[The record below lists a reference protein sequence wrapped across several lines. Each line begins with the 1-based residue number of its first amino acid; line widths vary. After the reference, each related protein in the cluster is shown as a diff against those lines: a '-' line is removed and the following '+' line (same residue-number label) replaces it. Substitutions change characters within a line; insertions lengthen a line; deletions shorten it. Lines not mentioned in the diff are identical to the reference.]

1 MSNTDNGPVPHAQ
14 DELPANVSDI
24 SVSRNA
30 ANGNAAAS
38 ADWSLYQF
46 KGGITVGG
54 FGVDEYQNSR
64 NLAGINLALYLSK
77 SRETKKEGVDYA
89 TQGSVSNE
97 TVASNPSFEISV
109 AELLDLVKVTYRN
122 AFGEYDR
129 NAVRRRSCSTRIH

>member
-38 ADWSLYQF
+38 VDWSLYQF

-77 SRETKKEGVDYA
+77 SRETKKKVWTMPRKGRS
-89 TQGSVSNE
+89 QMRQL
-97 TVASNPSFEISV
+97 PRI
-109 AELLDLVKVTYRN
+109 LLLKLV
-122 AFGEYDR
+122 
-129 NAVRRRSCSTRIH
+129 